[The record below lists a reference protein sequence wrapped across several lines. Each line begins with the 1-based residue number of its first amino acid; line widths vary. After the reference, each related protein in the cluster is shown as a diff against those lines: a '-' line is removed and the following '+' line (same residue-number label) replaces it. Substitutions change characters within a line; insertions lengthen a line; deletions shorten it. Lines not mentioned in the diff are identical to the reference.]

1 MSILKKEKEYEKVPT
16 KELIN
21 EKGYIARAHLGV
33 SIVAMTN
40 MERVKNMNSMVNSN
54 VTINDTFKNVIETI
68 RLNIINA
75 TDAVELRVNE
85 TSFEDEEPVK
95 SIWNVFRTYD
105 WSKPVQEMILGAFFV
120 GYCLM
125 MFPTGIACQRYGGKL
140 PLQMCLLINGIIS
153 IATPTVAV
161 WSGLLSSLPYVA
173 CAFATMGYG
182 VLSDFCTNR
191 GYLSLKAARIICNT
205 LAQAGPALCL
215 VAVSYTDDSALA
227 VFLLIVALGLY
238 AGIHSGWM
246 VNYIDLAP
254 NFSGSLLATG
264 NTFSTLLITNQKQW
278 RIIMFLMAGMIFFSN
293 ALFVF
298 FIRRRRD
305 KPKVSIPSSYG
316 YGMRHV
322 QSCLLFLCV
331 TVAYMARAHLGVSV
345 VAMTRPND
353 KHNTTNIIDNN
364 ETAIVNVKETGMEL
378 NATGE
383 IMFKNESIDVDET
396 SLNNF
401 IISHGERMSEYNNTL
416 EDIVIGN
423 GTDTLWNVYRGG
435 WKAVC
440 ACRVLQGVSTTLGTV
455 IAFQLSGL
463 LASSAAGWPSTFW
476 VVGVTCLV
484 AFAMVTLFSAA
495 TPSDHKTISEEEKK
509 YIMGAAGSSKTSGFL
524 SSLPY
529 IGSFFF
535 CIAYG
540 VLSDYCVNRGYV
552 TLKTTRIVC
561 NTLDKPKVSIPSSYG
576 YGMRHVQSCLLFL
589 CVTVAYMARAHLG
602 VSVVAMTRPNDKHNT
617 TNIIDNNET
626 AIVNVKETGME
637 LNATGE
643 IIFKNESMD
652 VDETSFHNFIISHG
666 ERISEYN
673 NTLEDIVIGNG
684 TDTLWNVYRVNYID
698 MSPNFSGSLMAVGNT
713 GCGAGVLLL
722 PVLVSNIVTELGGW
736 VLTVIFRIIQGL
748 SQSCIVPSMH
758 TAFGKWTPLEE
769 RGRLTSFAYGVP
781 WKKLMRSWG
790 LYAIVVAHTGYNW
803 GNLTLYSEVPAF
815 MDKIMKVNIK
825 ANGLLTAL
833 PYFVQWFSNFFF
845 SWVTDMIIV
854 KKYLSVTNTRKL
866 ANSIGS
872 ISSTIGLITLAFVDK
887 DIYVVE
893 TILVTIC
900 AFSISTNVGYHV
912 NHIDIAPNFAG
923 TLMSISNFVSNC
935 VGSLAPIVAG
945 CILTDVTSEYLWRKV
960 FCVSAGFF
968 FVTNLFYVIFGTAEL
983 ADWNEPEE
991 EVTKEDEDPMLM
1003 KERR

>member
-1 MSILKKEKEYEKVPT
+1 MTDTSKSNSSTIEIYEWSEEIRGVILSSFFW
-16 KELIN
+16 
-21 EKGYIARAHLGV
+21 GY
-33 SIVAMTN
+33 
-40 MERVKNMNSMVNSN
+40 
-54 VTINDTFKNVIETI
+54 TIMQIPAGILAKRFGGKPM
-68 RLNIINA
+68 LLSALIINGILCLVTPA
-75 TDAVELRVNE
+75 LAKVLGTILTMPVCGLLSQSNLGWTLIFYTMGALASGAAVIWWAFAGSTPREHRWMKEPERDYIESSLNSSGKLNHIDLSPNFGGVMFAITNCFANLIGILAPLSTGFILGDHPTYDWSKKQQEIMLFAFFVGSQFGTIISFQLSGIFCGSSSFGWPFSFWLWGGLALVCFCMLAYFGSDCPQQHKTISNEELAFIMGDSAADAVPKINQIDLAPNFAGPMMGLGNMVANL
-85 TSFEDEEPVK
+85 SGLAIPFLVSDIVGDD
-95 SIWNVFRTYD
+95 VTYD

-125 MFPTGIACQRYGGKL
+125 MFPTGIACQR
-140 PLQMCLLINGIIS
+140 
-153 IATPTVAV
+153 
-161 WSGLLSSLPYVA
+161 
-173 CAFATMGYG
+173 
-182 VLSDFCTNR
+182 
-191 GYLSLKAARIICNT
+191 
-205 LAQAGPALCL
+205 
-215 VAVSYTDDSALA
+215 
-227 VFLLIVALGLY
+227 
-238 AGIHSGWM
+238 
-246 VNYIDLAP
+246 
-254 NFSGSLLATG
+254 
-264 NTFSTLLITNQKQW
+264 
-278 RIIMFLMAGMIFFSN
+278 
-293 ALFVF
+293 
-298 FIRRRRD
+298 RRRR
-305 KPKVSIPSSYG
+305 G
-316 YGMRHV
+316 
-322 QSCLLFLCV
+322 
-331 TVAYMARAHLGVSV
+331 
-345 VAMTRPND
+345 
-353 KHNTTNIIDNN
+353 
-364 ETAIVNVKETGMEL
+364 
-378 NATGE
+378 
-383 IMFKNESIDVDET
+383 
-396 SLNNF
+396 
-401 IISHGERMSEYNNTL
+401 
-416 EDIVIGN
+416 
-423 GTDTLWNVYRGG
+423 
-435 WKAVC
+435 
-440 ACRVLQGVSTTLGTV
+440 TTLGTV

-476 VVGVTCLV
+476 VVG
-484 AFAMVTLFSAA
+484 
-495 TPSDHKTISEEEKK
+495 
-509 YIMGAAGSSKTSGFL
+509 SGFL

-561 NTLDKPKVSIPSSYG
+561 NTLGTTLGTVIAFQLSGLLASSAAGWPST
-576 YGMRHVQSCLLFL
+576 FW
-589 CVTVAYMARAHLG
+589 
-602 VSVVAMTRPNDKHNT
+602 VV
-617 TNIIDNNET
+617 
-626 AIVNVKETGME
+626 G
-637 LNATGE
+637 
-643 IIFKNESMD
+643 
-652 VDETSFHNFIISHG
+652 
-666 ERISEYN
+666 
-673 NTLEDIVIGNG
+673 
-684 TDTLWNVYRVNYID
+684 VNYID

-722 PVLVSNIVTELGGW
+722 PVLVSNIVTELQCAILFCCITVAYSMRACMGVSLVAMVQRTDDQPLANISDTNTTENGGFLNALLLVPPIPAGQLAHRFGTRYLLTGALMINCIGGW

-769 RGRLTSFAYGVP
+769 RGRLTSFAYGGQALGTVLGMPITGFIAASPLGWPGIFRFYGLLSGLVGGMLWWLGADTPAQHKSISANERRYIEEALGQIP

>member
-423 GTDTLWNVYRGG
+423 GTDTLWNVYRT
-435 WKAVC
+435 
-440 ACRVLQGVSTTLGTV
+440 Q
-455 IAFQLSGL
+455 
-463 LASSAAGWPSTFW
+463 
-476 VVGVTCLV
+476 
-484 AFAMVTLFSAA
+484 
-495 TPSDHKTISEEEKK
+495 
-509 YIMGAAGSSKTSGFL
+509 YINNTYKNNSKRDNESGFL

>member
-1 MSILKKEKEYEKVPT
+1 MAVFGPLV
-16 KELIN
+16 
-21 EKGYIARAHLGV
+21 G
-33 SIVAMTN
+33 
-40 MERVKNMNSMVNSN
+40 
-54 VTINDTFKNVIETI
+54 F
-68 RLNIINA
+68 
-75 TDAVELRVNE
+75 VELRE
-85 TSFEDEEPVK
+85 APRLQEDAGNVSRLDKNSDKGFMGISKEEFLFG
-95 SIWNVFRTYD
+95 VFLTYDWSKKQQEIMLFAFFVGYTAMMLPMGIIAQKINQIDLAPNFAGPMMGLGNMVANLSGLAIPFLVSDIVGDDVTYD

-125 MFPTGIACQRYGGKL
+125 MFPTGIACQR
-140 PLQMCLLINGIIS
+140 
-153 IATPTVAV
+153 
-161 WSGLLSSLPYVA
+161 
-173 CAFATMGYG
+173 
-182 VLSDFCTNR
+182 
-191 GYLSLKAARIICNT
+191 
-205 LAQAGPALCL
+205 
-215 VAVSYTDDSALA
+215 
-227 VFLLIVALGLY
+227 
-238 AGIHSGWM
+238 
-246 VNYIDLAP
+246 
-254 NFSGSLLATG
+254 
-264 NTFSTLLITNQKQW
+264 
-278 RIIMFLMAGMIFFSN
+278 
-293 ALFVF
+293 
-298 FIRRRRD
+298 RRRR
-305 KPKVSIPSSYG
+305 G
-316 YGMRHV
+316 
-322 QSCLLFLCV
+322 
-331 TVAYMARAHLGVSV
+331 
-345 VAMTRPND
+345 
-353 KHNTTNIIDNN
+353 
-364 ETAIVNVKETGMEL
+364 
-378 NATGE
+378 
-383 IMFKNESIDVDET
+383 
-396 SLNNF
+396 
-401 IISHGERMSEYNNTL
+401 
-416 EDIVIGN
+416 
-423 GTDTLWNVYRGG
+423 
-435 WKAVC
+435 
-440 ACRVLQGVSTTLGTV
+440 TTLGTV

-476 VVGVTCLV
+476 VVG
-484 AFAMVTLFSAA
+484 
-495 TPSDHKTISEEEKK
+495 
-509 YIMGAAGSSKTSGFL
+509 SGFL

-684 TDTLWNVYRVNYID
+684 TDTLWNVYRRLGGKIPIQIGLLVNGIISIVTPTVAVWGGWKAVCACRVLQGVSTTLGTVIAFQLSGLLASSAAGWPSTFWVVGVTCLVAFAMVTLFSAATPSDHKTISEEEKKYIMGAAGSSKTSGFLSSLPYIGSFFFCIAYGVLSDYCVNRGYVTLKTTRIVCNTLAVSYTDNITLAVILIVAAVSLYAGVHSGWMVNYID

-769 RGRLTSFAYGVP
+769 RGRLTSFAYGGQALGTVLGMPITGFIAASPLGWPGIFRFYGLLSGLKHLPVP

>member
-1 MSILKKEKEYEKVPT
+1 MAVFGPLVGFV
-16 KELIN
+16 ELREAPRLQEDAGNVSSLSVGFTI
-21 EKGYIARAHLGV
+21 KAHLSV
-33 SIVAMTN
+33 AIVAMTQKEPSCLGN
-40 MERVKNMNSMVNSN
+40 FTGNTILIGEAVEFNASEINCTNYRNSGSVFQTYDWSKKQQEIMLFAFFVGYTAMMLPMGSQFGTIISFQLSGIFCGSSSFGWPFSFWLWGGLALVCFCMLAYFGSDCPQQHKTISN
-54 VTINDTFKNVIETI
+54 EELAFIMGDS
-68 RLNIINA
+68 A
-75 TDAVELRVNE
+75 ADAVPKNGILSSLPYISMYCMALVFGWLADFLRNHKFM
-85 TSFEDEEPVK
+85 SLINIRRFSN
-95 SIWNVFRTYD
+95 SIGMVLSSVFLLWMCYVSTTWLAINQIDLAPNFAGPMMGLGNMVANLSGLAIPFLVSDIVGDDVTYD

-246 VNYIDLAP
+246 
-254 NFSGSLLATG
+254 
-264 NTFSTLLITNQKQW
+264 
-278 RIIMFLMAGMIFFSN
+278 
-293 ALFVF
+293 
-298 FIRRRRD
+298 
-305 KPKVSIPSSYG
+305 
-316 YGMRHV
+316 
-322 QSCLLFLCV
+322 
-331 TVAYMARAHLGVSV
+331 
-345 VAMTRPND
+345 
-353 KHNTTNIIDNN
+353 
-364 ETAIVNVKETGMEL
+364 
-378 NATGE
+378 
-383 IMFKNESIDVDET
+383 
-396 SLNNF
+396 
-401 IISHGERMSEYNNTL
+401 
-416 EDIVIGN
+416 
-423 GTDTLWNVYRGG
+423 
-435 WKAVC
+435 
-440 ACRVLQGVSTTLGTV
+440 
-455 IAFQLSGL
+455 
-463 LASSAAGWPSTFW
+463 
-476 VVGVTCLV
+476 
-484 AFAMVTLFSAA
+484 
-495 TPSDHKTISEEEKK
+495 
-509 YIMGAAGSSKTSGFL
+509 SGFL

>member
-1 MSILKKEKEYEKVPT
+1 MDKNDWPSEYKKVPT
-16 KELIN
+16 
-21 EKGYIARAHLGV
+21 
-33 SIVAMTN
+33 
-40 MERVKNMNSMVNSN
+40 
-54 VTINDTFKNVIETI
+54 
-68 RLNIINA
+68 
-75 TDAVELRVNE
+75 
-85 TSFEDEEPVK
+85 EE
-95 SIWNVFRTYD
+95 FGD
-105 WSKPVQEMILGAFFV
+105 
-120 GYCLM
+120 
-125 MFPTGIACQRYGGKL
+125 
-140 PLQMCLLINGIIS
+140 
-153 IATPTVAV
+153 
-161 WSGLLSSLPYVA
+161 
-173 CAFATMGYG
+173 
-182 VLSDFCTNR
+182 
-191 GYLSLKAARIICNT
+191 
-205 LAQAGPALCL
+205 
-215 VAVSYTDDSALA
+215 
-227 VFLLIVALGLY
+227 
-238 AGIHSGWM
+238 
-246 VNYIDLAP
+246 
-254 NFSGSLLATG
+254 
-264 NTFSTLLITNQKQW
+264 
-278 RIIMFLMAGMIFFSN
+278 
-293 ALFVF
+293 
-298 FIRRRRD
+298 D